1 MAKKRAPGRQP
12 NVASDYDPIARMERE
27 PGGRLYT
34 PRSDGSNV
42 ESDYDPIA
50 RLEREPGGRLYTP
63 PRRSRRTAAP
73 LSKESTS
80 ASKKNEIPNFVRNY
94 IKDNPETASQSGCR
108 TAWKPLH
115 GTHRR
120 DELDAEWKEQAKP
133 KGLLRKRGQWGKIAK
148 S

>member
-1 MAKKRAPGRQP
+1 MAKKRAPSRQP
-12 NVASDYDPIARMERE
+12 NIVSDYSPIAEYEREVEGRPRLDGSNVASDYDP
-27 PGGRLYT
+27 
-34 PRSDGSNV
+34 V
-42 ESDYDPIA
+42 EMFEQEI
-50 RLEREPGGRLYTP
+50 GGRLYTP

>member
-1 MAKKRAPGRQP
+1 MAKKRAPSRQP
-12 NVASDYDPIARMERE
+12 NIVSDYSPIAEYEREVEGRPRLDGSNVASDYDPVEMFEQEI
-27 PGGRLYT
+27 GGRLDT
-34 PRSDGSNV
+34 
-42 ESDYDPIA
+42 
-50 RLEREPGGRLYTP
+50 T